1 MPVSLKYPRPRARAM
16 EVARALESLRR
27 GGFVLL
33 HDSEGRED
41 EVDMVVAASR
51 ASAHHVATMRERA
64 GGLVCLA
71 LDAGMAGR
79 LGLRYMHDML
89 RAALDG
95 DSARVVMGAAP
106 YGDRPS
112 FSLSVN
118 HRRTYTG
125 ITDTD
130 RATTIRE
137 FAGLYGA
144 ADPRGEFVSS
154 FRAPGH
160 VHLLIADAALLSGR
174 RGHTEMSVYLAQ
186 LAGLAPAAAICEIMD
201 SATHA
206 AMTAR
211 AARRLAR
218 EMSAPFVDAADLLEH
233 AEVRGR

>member
-1 MPVSLKYPRPRARAM
+1 MGLAG
-16 EVARALESLRR
+16 ALESLRR

-41 EVDMVVAASR
+41 EVDMVVAAGR
-51 ASAHHVATMRERA
+51 ATPAHVATMRRRA
-64 GGLVCLA
+64 GGLICLA
-71 LDAGMAGR
+71 LDARMAGR

-95 DSARVVMGAAP
+95 DSAGVVMDAAP

-125 ITDTD
+125 VTDTD
-130 RATTIRE
+130 RARTIRE
-137 FAGLYGA
+137 FAGLYAA
-144 ADPRGEFVSS
+144 ADPRRGFVDG
-154 FRAPGH
+154 FGAPGH
-160 VHLLIADAALLSGR
+160 VPLLIADAALLSGR

-186 LAGLAPAAAICEIMD
+186 LAGLAPAAAICEVLD
-201 SATHA
+201 SRTHA
-206 AMTAR
+206 AM
-211 AARRLAR
+211 AAREARLLAR

-233 AEVRGR
+233 AEVRGA